1 MKSYLMSITGAVLIS
16 VFSNVILPEKWNK
29 YIKVITGLI
38 IISTIVSPLKIS
50 WDFDFNKQFKM
61 PQNIEKTSE
70 EYSLQLIKQELKKRV
85 DEDIKKRI
93 KEEFSKDITANC
105 DIGVNANGE
114 ITGVEK
120 IIISGDEISEIAIKR
135 LQEIYAPKEVIVNG
149 KKRNN

>member
-38 IISTIVSPLKIS
+38 IISTIISPLKIS
-50 WDFDFNKQFKM
+50 WDFEYDKQFKI
-61 PQNIEKTSE
+61 PQNIEIDAKD
-70 EYSLQLIKQELKKRV
+70 YSLGLIKQELKERV
-85 DEDIKKRI
+85 DEDIKKRL
-93 KEEFSKDITANC
+93 KEEFSKNIIADS
-105 DIGVNANGE
+105 DIGINLDGE
-114 ITGVEK
+114 ITGVER
-120 IIISGDEISEIAIKR
+120 IRISGDEISGTAVKR

>member
-38 IISTIVSPLKIS
+38 IISTIISPLKIS
-50 WDFDFNKQFKM
+50 WDFEYDKQFKI
-61 PQNIEKTSE
+61 PQNIEIDAKD
-70 EYSLQLIKQELKKRV
+70 YSLGLIKQELKERV
-85 DEDIKKRI
+85 DEDIKKRL
-93 KEEFSKDITANC
+93 KEEFSKNIIADS
-105 DIGVNANGE
+105 DIGINLDGE

-120 IIISGDEISEIAIKR
+120 IRISGDEISGTAVKR